1 MELGDGDELWENRK
15 MEQIAEVHGELQ
27 MKFMKIFI
35 FNRKRSKKHL
45 HLFRGFFFCELPGH
59 AAACGDRARKRDQPA
74 GKAGFAGLFFKG
86 DGICGCV
93 K

>member
-1 MELGDGDELWENRK
+1 MPKGLAMAVGMDEL
-15 MEQIAEVHGELQ
+15 QL
-27 MKFMKIFI
+27 KFINLFI
-35 FNRKRSKKHL
+35 LDFKRIKKLL
-45 HLFRGFFFCELPGH
+45 HLFRSFFFCEFPGH